1 MVQLS
6 VDEAIKQL
14 PQWRDFVSEQE
25 ERYGQEFANLIEKL
39 KRELR

>member
-25 ERYGQEFANLIEKL
+25 KRYSREFTKLTEKL